1 MMRSAIIL
9 LIFCCSIE
17 MANAQNNT
25 TEEKRPAGRS
35 NAVSAGMDLA
45 IGGIT
50 GTHGLGFGLEF
61 YRSKNLFGRLTS
73 LPASSLGFIYGLT
86 VDYLLGKKDSYDVK
100 YKSYGFIQ
108 ACGGFVLNAGLNA
121 NIGLTAGPSA
131 SIYANSTLLGIG
143 IRING
148 NFYLANRIGLSP
160 SLLLLKQSGINTI
173 WITSIKGSFA
183 F

>member
-17 MANAQNNT
+17 IANAQNNT
-25 TEEKRPAGRS
+25 AKESRSAGKS
-35 NAVSAGMDLA
+35 NAVSAGIDLA

-50 GTHGLGFGLEF
+50 ATHGLGFGLEF
-61 YRSKNLFGRLTS
+61 YRSKNLFGRQAS
-73 LPASSLGFIYGLT
+73 LPASSLGFIYGLS
-86 VDYLLGKKDSYDVK
+86 VDYLLGKKGNYDVK
-100 YKSYGFIQ
+100 YKGYGFVQ

-131 SIYANSTLLGIG
+131 SIYANSTLLGLG
-143 IRING
+143 IRMNG

-160 SLLLLKQSGINTI
+160 SLLLLKQSGINAI
-173 WITSIKGSFA
+173 WIASIKGSFA